1 MLDEEEAALLLPV
14 LNVNNTNRTLAGV
27 LGHTNAHIHHQT
39 TFGVSVLDR
48 TEESI
53 LTAQTTT
60 IVNKSS
66 NDMFIFNG

>member
-27 LGHTNAHIHHQT
+27 LGHTNAHIHLQT

-66 NDMFIFNG
+66 NDMLVFNE